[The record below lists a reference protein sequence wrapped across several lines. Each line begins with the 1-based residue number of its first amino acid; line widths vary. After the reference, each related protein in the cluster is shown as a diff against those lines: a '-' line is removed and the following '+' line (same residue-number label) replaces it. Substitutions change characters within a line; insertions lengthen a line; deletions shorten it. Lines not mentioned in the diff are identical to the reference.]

1 MPALLVVQVYSFV
14 LKESFEKTLSIKYLI
29 ATLNSKILWYFISS
43 TGYILR
49 GGYFTFKTEYLKP
62 FPIPRSPIDNPTLQ
76 KPLITLVDKILAAK
90 GKDPLADTAK
100 WEAEID
106 ARVFHLYGLTEE
118 EMLTVLNSFPKMSI
132 VEKTQI
138 QNFYRDL
145 ERGNLK

>member
-1 MPALLVVQVYSFV
+1 MCVTAPTAAASTATSRRETCSAAAPCGGPA
-14 LKESFEKTLSIKYLI
+14 
-29 ATLNSKILWYFISS
+29 
-43 TGYILR
+43 
-49 GGYFTFKTEYLKP
+49 
-62 FPIPRSPIDNPTLQ
+62 
-76 KPLITLVDKILAAK
+76 
-90 GKDPLADTAK
+90 ADTAK

>member
-1 MPALLVVQVYSFV
+1 MLFRSGRVLAQV
-14 LKESFEKTLSIKYLI
+14 
-29 ATLNSKILWYFISS
+29 
-43 TGYILR
+43 
-49 GGYFTFKTEYLKP
+49 KP
-62 FPIPRSPIDNPTLQ
+62 QRIRQLPIPRSPIDNPTLQ
-76 KPLITLVDKILAAK
+76 KPLVTLVDKILAAK